1 MREVHFV
8 AVGDEHEER
17 EQVQDEER
25 EDDVEGWNVWDHAD
39 LHGRVDEGEE
49 DPTGE
54 DGDQDE
60 EGGEKRNYGHAV
72 VAVAQS
78 LETACDGKR
87 GRIVEEKRGF
97 SCGAGWSSEFDPG
110 LQDSKGHVEGLEKQI
125 KQHADNRGY
134 KTVQEVCWGIASRI
148 W

>member
-25 EDDVEGWNVWDHAD
+25 EDDVEGWKVWDHAD

-60 EGGEKRNYGHAV
+60 EGGEMKAV
-72 VAVAQS
+72 
-78 LETACDGKR
+78 LICDFTGMAGKTD
-87 GRIVEEKRGF
+87 GMI
-97 SCGAGWSSEFDPG
+97 
-110 LQDSKGHVEGLEKQI
+110 Q
-125 KQHADNRGY
+125 
-134 KTVQEVCWGIASRI
+134 
-148 W
+148 